1 VTTNTATADE
11 IAAIEDAAARF
22 EGAEPEEVLRWALD
36 RYGEG
41 ITLACSFGDTSGIV
55 LMDMIERLRPGT
67 EVFYLDTDYL
77 FTETYELIERSKQR
91 WANLEIVPVH
101 AMMTPE
107 AQAAEHG
114 AALWERQPDL
124 CCDIRK
130 VQPLHGHLDSKAA
143 WITGLRRDQAS
154 TRTDTPAVLWD
165 AKFGLAKINPL
176 VGWDE
181 KQSWAYIFAHNLPYN
196 PLHDQNYPT
205 LGCTNCTVAVAPGD
219 DPRSGRWAGTGKIEC
234 GLHSD

>member
-1 VTTNTATADE
+1 MNLRSAWKKTRSMRPVSSSQVTLYGALALPRGGGLCLSTRTANVA
-11 IAAIEDAAARF
+11 
-22 EGAEPEEVLRWALD
+22 
-36 RYGEG
+36 
-41 ITLACSFGDTSGIV
+41 
-55 LMDMIERLRPGT
+55 
-67 EVFYLDTDYL
+67 
-77 FTETYELIERSKQR
+77 
-91 WANLEIVPVH
+91 IVPVH
-101 AMMTPE
+101 ATMTPE

-114 AALWERQPDL
+114 EALWERQPDV

-130 VQPLHGHLDSKAA
+130 VQPLHGHLDTKAA

-154 TRTDTPAVLWD
+154 TRTDTPAVAWD

-181 KQSWAYIFAHNLPYN
+181 KQSWAYIFAHDLPYN

-205 LGCTNCTVAVAPGD
+205 LGCTNCTIAVAPGD